1 MLEILTY
8 IQLVPYPVTMFR
20 TRLGADVGKAAGD
33 REFKGLADCVV
44 KSYKVIFLA
53 NVFEYIGV

>member
-1 MLEILTY
+1 
-8 IQLVPYPVTMFR
+8 MFR